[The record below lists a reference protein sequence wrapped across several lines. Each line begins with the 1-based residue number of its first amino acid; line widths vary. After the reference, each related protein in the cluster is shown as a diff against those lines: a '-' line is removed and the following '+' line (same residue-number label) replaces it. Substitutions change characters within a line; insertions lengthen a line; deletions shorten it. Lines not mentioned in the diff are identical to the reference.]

1 MALNIH
7 TITLPFPFGMGRV
20 NCYLLTAETGFVLVD
35 TGAASNRKALTSE
48 LDAAG
53 CQPGKLN
60 LIVLTHGDYDH
71 TGNAVYL
78 RQRLGAKIAMHP
90 DDAGMLEQG
99 DMFFNRKK
107 PNAVLAALLPIFGGF
122 GKAERGNPD
131 VLLREGDN
139 LAGYG
144 LDARVISIPGHSK
157 GSIGILLASGDLFCG
172 DLLVST
178 KSPGLNSLIDDMPA
192 AQASLQKLAGMQV
205 GTVYPGH
212 GDPFPLQQ
220 IITASASG

>member
-1 MALNIH
+1 MSQEIR
-7 TITLPFPFGMGRV
+7 TIRLPFPFGMGRV
-20 NCYLLTAETGFVLVD
+20 NCYLLKGEAGFVLVD
-35 TGAASNRKALTSE
+35 TGSSSNRKALAAE
-48 LDAAG
+48 LQAAG
-53 CQPGKLN
+53 CQSGQLN
-60 LIVLTHGDYDH
+60 LIILTHGDYDH

-78 RQRLGAKIAMHP
+78 RQNLGGKIAMHP

-122 GKAERGNPD
+122 GKAERGKPD

-192 AQASLQKLAGMQV
+192 AQASLQKLSGMQI
-205 GTVYPGH
+205 GRVYPGH
-212 GDPFPLQQ
+212 GDPFELQQ
-220 IITASASG
+220 ILEVSG